1 MYIHVLTIH
10 TTSGSASLHV
20 SKFTSKSSSLSRL
33 LVYMWGTQPQGLD
46 VRLPIDY
53 CGSYVN
59 EWFISWINPIQNGFL
74 CDYHIHYFS

>member
-33 LVYMWGTQPQGLD
+33 LVYMWGTQPQDLD
-46 VRLPIDY
+46 IRSPIDY
-53 CGSYVN
+53 CESYVN
-59 EWFISWINPIQNGFL
+59 E
-74 CDYHIHYFS
+74 

>member
-1 MYIHVLTIH
+1 MDFPNFNLEFIICEDEKKRMYIYVLTIH

-46 VRLPIDY
+46 VISPIDY
-53 CGSYVN
+53 CESYVN
-59 EWFISWINPIQNGFL
+59 E
-74 CDYHIHYFS
+74 